1 MNYKIFYPKN
11 IYKSIINLTIIDIL
25 LLLAII
31 VLFYFIIYK
40 NSNKYE
46 NFSNETNRNQYTHLL
61 DNNIYDE
68 FYCKYYDKIFLDKN
82 KNQYEIDFI
91 TNITNDKNNN
101 VLDIGCGTGHHV
113 NYLTEYF
120 KNTIG
125 IDQSIEMV
133 NTAKHKYPHCNYYH
147 IDIFEHDTNQEL
159 DTTYN
164 IITCLGKT
172 IYCIQDKENLINII
186 HRFLEPNGF
195 FFVHLI
201 DKDTFLPQNNYINHN
216 VVYNSNKYNRDSK
229 INKYIIKFKDYEYVS
244 EYNIIDNENN
254 NENNNNINN
263 INNINN
269 EYNNKYSN
277 DYTINNIPY
286 SQYIEKFT
294 NNSNSNN
301 IRKYEYNL
309 YLPDNIEL
317 INFIKNNGFKY
328 YKKLDLANVGYKNQY
343 IYAFIKS

>member
-11 IYKSIINLTIIDIL
+11 IYKSLKNLSVIDIL
-25 LLLAII
+25 LILSII
-31 VLFYFIIYK
+31 VLFYYLIYK
-40 NSNKYE
+40 NRNIYE
-46 NFSNETNRNQYTHLL
+46 NFSNDKNSNQYIHLL

-82 KNQYEIDFI
+82 KNKYEIDFI
-91 TNITNDKNNN
+91 TEISNDKNNN
-101 VLDIGCGTGHHV
+101 VLDIGCGTGNHV

-125 IDQSIEMV
+125 IDQSIEMI
-133 NTAKHKYPHCNYYH
+133 NNAKNKYPHCNYEH
-147 IDIFEHDTNQEL
+147 IDLFVYDTNKEL

-186 HRFLEPNGF
+186 HRFLEPNGY

-216 VVYNSNKYNRDSK
+216 VVFNSNKYNRDAK

-244 EYNIIDNENN
+244 EYKIIDNEYNN
-254 NENNNNINN
+254 SESTDEYNKY
-263 INNINN
+263 N
-269 EYNNKYSN
+269 EYN
-277 DYTINNIPY
+277 INNIPY
-286 SQYIEKFT
+286 SQYIDKFT
-294 NNSNSNN
+294 NNNNSNN

-309 YLPDNIEL
+309 YLPDNIQL